1 MSFSSFLEAS
11 KVRLLFISRDILMK
25 NIHKRSQNTEWK
37 LKTEVTIE
45 VKEEVKEEVKN
56 DTRISQPRVRKT
68 TSS

>member
-1 MSFSSFLEAS
+1 MSCSSFLETS

-45 VKEEVKEEVKN
+45 VKEEVKN
-56 DTRISQPRVRKT
+56 DTCISQSRVRKT